1 MRSTI
6 PFARRLF
13 ADRRG
18 ATVVEYGLIIA
29 GIVLAVFGAIQS
41 LGGATGGLWNNVSTK
56 VINAR

>member
-1 MRSTI
+1 MRPTI
-6 PFARRLF
+6 TTLKRLF

-18 ATVVEYGLIIA
+18 ATAVEYGLILA

-41 LGGATGGLWNNVSTK
+41 LGGATSGMWNNVSTK